1 MKEKLKN
8 VTFLRKIVFFIR
20 KEFFIIDYLKDFFF
34 YKKNYM
40 YAKNTKSSVGYN
52 ILFAFFHEFMIP
64 DTSLLVM

>member
-8 VTFLRKIVFFIR
+8 VTLLRKIVFFIR

-52 ILFAFFHEFMIP
+52 IL
-64 DTSLLVM
+64 L

>member
-40 YAKNTKSSVGYN
+40 
-52 ILFAFFHEFMIP
+52 
-64 DTSLLVM
+64 